1 MEENVFTEISTSKD
15 RNFACVDFVDTPGL
29 VDGEME
35 YPVRPSP
42 HTGLHTIRVV
52 NAVP

>member
-42 HTGLHTIRVV
+42 HTGLHTT
-52 NAVP
+52 AFAL